1 MANVIKNKKA
11 YDSGDV
17 DVFINGVPIDIM
29 EITYDTEQEHQLNHT
44 LKNDATSW
52 SQGKKTHTASVTL
65 MMHDA
70 VALEYAAGGDLL
82 SIKPFDINVSFVND
96 YNEIVNDTIT
106 AKFMK
111 QGREVTGDM
120 GLNKQYDLF
129 VLDIK
134 YNNTII

>member
-1 MANVIKNKKA
+1 MANVIKDKKA

-17 DVFINGVPIDIM
+17 DVFIGGEPIDIK
-29 EITYDTEQEHQLNHT
+29 EITYETEQEHQLNHT
-44 LKNDATSW
+44 LKNSATSW
-52 SQGKKTHTASVTL
+52 SMGKKTHTASITL
-65 MMHDA
+65 MMEDA
-70 VALEYAAGGDLL
+70 VVLEKAAGGDLL
-82 SIKPFDINVSFVND
+82 AIKPFDINVSFVND
-96 YNEIVNDTIT
+96 YNEVINDTIT

-134 YNNTII
+134 YNNANN